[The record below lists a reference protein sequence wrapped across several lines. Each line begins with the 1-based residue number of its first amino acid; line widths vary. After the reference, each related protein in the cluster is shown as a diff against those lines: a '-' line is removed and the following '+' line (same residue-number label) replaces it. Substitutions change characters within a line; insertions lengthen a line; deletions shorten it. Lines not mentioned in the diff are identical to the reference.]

1 MKAWLKGGLILAGI
15 TVLFWLYIIVGAIT
29 CTGDMCGLG
38 AIVAVYY
45 GLPSIIL
52 AFILGA
58 AIGLIS
64 SWAYKKEGKL
74 ITKYTKIGF
83 IIGLVWPLWFTIYRT
98 LTSKFGFFE
107 LLLSFFESIG
117 RTPIRILI
125 LTALS
130 IVIVSWIFWI
140 IGAKIKK

>member
-38 AIVAVYY
+38 AVVALYY

-74 ITKYTKIGF
+74 VTKYTKIGF
-83 IIGLVWPLWFTIYRT
+83 IIGLVWPLWFTLYRT

-107 LLLSFFESIG
+107 LISSFFQNL
-117 RTPIRILI
+117 TVNVFLFTILI
-125 LTALS
+125 ILIT
-130 IVIVSWIFWI
+130 SWIAWL
-140 IGAKIKK
+140 IGAKKK